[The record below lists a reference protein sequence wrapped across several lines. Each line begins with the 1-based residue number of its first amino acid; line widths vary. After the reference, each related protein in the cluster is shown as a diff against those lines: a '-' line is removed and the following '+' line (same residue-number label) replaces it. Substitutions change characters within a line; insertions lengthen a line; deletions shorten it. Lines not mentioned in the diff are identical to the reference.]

1 METMTPAQLG
11 IILAATALVLIGR
24 WLFESRASWLPWVAA
39 IWQRYFYVRLPQ
51 SPDELSSVS
60 QAADSEIMSN
70 SDEAALSEA
79 SRPRTDDF
87 ADGQTDGRT
96 PPAPTPQP
104 VTLDTAKSLRAHGYT
119 RDEARALLKTMDRT
133 LGNDTWAQAKPA
145 DPIPDDT
152 IVTPY
157 AGRVTKRSYYPEQPD
172 LEFQECKE

>member
-11 IILAATALVLIGR
+11 IILATTALVLIGR

-39 IWQRYFYVRLPQ
+39 IWRRYFYVRLPQ
-51 SPDELSSVS
+51 SPDELSRVS
-60 QAADSEIMSN
+60 LGDDFEIMSN
-70 SDEAALSEA
+70 APDVASSEA
-79 SRPRTDDF
+79 SRPRTD
-87 ADGQTDGRT
+87 ADLSGQTDGRT
-96 PPAPTPQP
+96 PPSLTPQP

-172 LEFQECKE
+172 LEYQECKE